1 MLSNQFYHE
10 IIRKTIIAF
19 GTLFNNIEIVSKDK
33 QGNQLKQMRVP
44 IAYGPTQKFLA
55 RLEERPILSGS
66 GPAKVGITLPR
77 MSFEMIGIQYDSSR
91 KISTLQTFN
100 SVNKESGKLVKNFMP
115 VPYNI
120 SMQLNI
126 LTKLNED
133 ALQIL
138 EQILPYFQPN
148 FTLTIDLVETLGEKR
163 DIPITLE
170 SISFDDTYEE
180 DFTTRR
186 NITYTLNFSCK
197 TYLYGPS
204 ASATAGLIK
213 KAQVDYYTDTSN
225 LKTGSR
231 QLRYTVTPAAIR
243 DYDSDNQATTA
254 QVVDDVVTKFKVTVT
269 GSLQTDMFIQIDDEV
284 MKIKQIEQDSITV
297 LRGQFNSNTSPHDIG
312 TVINTI
318 TPVDDNLID
327 IDDDFGFS
335 ETIEEF
341 ADGKYY
347 STTKGVD
354 V

>member
-55 RLEERPILSGS
+55 RLEERPVLSGS

-77 MSFEMIGIQYDSSR
+77 MSFEMIGIQYDSGR

-100 SVNKESGKLVKNFMP
+100 SVNKDSGKLVKNYMP

-170 SISFDDTYEE
+170 SISFDDTYED

-197 TYLYGPS
+197 TYLYGPTAANS
-204 ASATAGLIK
+204 AGLIK

-231 QLRYTVTPAAIR
+231 QLRYTVTPAATK
-243 DYDSDNQATTA
+243 DYDSDNQAVTA
-254 QVVDDVVTKFKVTVT
+254 EVVNDVVTKFKVTIT
-269 GSLQTDMFIQIDDEV
+269 GTLSEDMMIQINDEV
-284 MKIKQIEQDSITV
+284 MKVKEISGDTITV
-297 LRGQFNSNTSPHDIG
+297 LRGQFGTNTTSHDIG
-312 TVINTI
+312 TVVHTI
-318 TPVDDNLID
+318 TETDNNLID
-327 IDDDFGFS
+327 LDDDFGFS

-347 STTKGVD
+347 STTKGID